1 MRPASIR
8 RLAPQRYRLEAAKC
22 SKCGK
27 LHFPPR
33 LICDSCHGREFVKV
47 KLGRKGR
54 VVTYTVVHIGP
65 SQFQDITPYAVAI
78 VELDEG
84 VRLTCQVT
92 DVAPFTASVHGEPQ
106 ELRSG
111 MRVKLEFRRI
121 QADGE
126 SGLIAYAYKAV
137 PDES

>member
-1 MRPASIR
+1 MKPASIW

-22 SKCGK
+22 AKCGK

-33 LICDSCHGREFVKV
+33 LICDKCHGREFVKV

-65 SQFQDITPYAVAI
+65 AQFQDITPYPVAI

-84 VRLTCQVT
+84 VRLTCQVA
-92 DVAPFTASVHGEPQ
+92 DVEPKD
-106 ELRSG
+106 LRMG
-111 MRVKLEFRRI
+111 MRIKLEFRRI
-121 QADGE
+121 QAEGE

-137 PDES
+137 PDEA